1 MIVEGLELEV
11 PAAEFDV
18 EAVDAPGFAVVDD
31 GGLLIALDTT
41 LTPELVAE
49 GLSRE
54 ITHAVNGMRKDAGFN
69 LEDRIIT
76 RYDASGD
83 GAAVF
88 ATFASEIASETLSTT
103 LEAGTAGSSRE
114 AYRKS
119 VTLDGHEVTIA
130 IERRRA

>member
-1 MIVEGLELEV
+1 
-11 PAAEFDV
+11 
-18 EAVDAPGFAVVDD
+18 
-31 GGLLIALDTT
+31 
-41 LTPELVAE
+41 
-49 GLSRE
+49 LSRE

-103 LEAGTAGSSRE
+103 LEAGTAGSSQE
-114 AYRKS
+114 SYRKT